1 MNQHI
6 KQSGVILFIRNV
18 IWLHLLQNI
27 DMAQRALA
35 VKTMFFVYYTLG
47 IYPNVPGEGRWS
59 KQM

>member
-1 MNQHI
+1 MDQHI

-18 IWLHLLQNI
+18 IWFHLLQNI

-47 IYPNVPGEGRWS
+47 IYSNVPGEGR
-59 KQM
+59 